1 MIIAPESI
9 LLPLYL
15 PSYPSISPSIPYIP
29 PTSFSLPVVGI
40 RMMIATQKPMASN
53 SPGSMAGVSSRHL
66 MREGFISIKAT

>member
-1 MIIAPESI
+1 MRLIIAPESI

-15 PSYPSISPSIPYIP
+15 PFTSPYPSISPSIHYIP

-40 RMMIATQKPMASN
+40 RMMIATQKPMASS

-66 MREGFISIKAT
+66 MREGFI